1 MTISSKP
8 ERPPLTEDYLTESGP
23 PTVFIPAQGIVAIMS
38 GDGYETV
45 DMTFEQFEQLY
56 NRMGTWRES

>member
-1 MTISSKP
+1 MAIKS
-8 ERPPLTEDYLTESGP
+8 ERPPINKDYLTKSGP
-23 PTVFIPAQGIVAIMS
+23 PSVFIPAKGIIAIMS